1 MTADTAVVKPE
12 IEEKCGLDV
21 SAYQDLHKVGADCN
35 EISHVDDVV
44 DSGRDDSDGSYEFV
58 GRSDEGAA
66 IGGDPSVKCDA
77 EESYVV
83 ANCNGDSVKDDAAK
97 MVVEN
102 CGISGSSVEAGN
114 CSGDETDVAK
124 VIVGNGDFVQS
135 SGDEGTCGID
145 EVVENRET
153 VLSSSDE
160 RTCITDEAHVGK
172 TVAENGKNVLSSSDK
187 GTCIVDEAQ
196 VGKIVVE
203 KGENVLSS
211 LDEGTCTV
219 DEAQAGK
226 VTVENGETVQSSS
239 DEGTSI
245 ADEAQT
251 SKFAVENGET
261 AHSLSDKG
269 TRIADDAQT
278 SKFAVENG
286 ETVHSSSDKGTC
298 IAEEGQAG
306 KLVENG
312 ETVHSSSDKGTS
324 IAEEGQAGKLVEN
337 GETVQSSSD
346 EGTCIAD
353 EVQAGEIAVEKGE
366 TVQFSDQDTSIAD
379 KAQAA
384 KSAVE
389 NGETV
394 HSCLEE
400 GTCMAD
406 EGQAGKLL
414 VENGE
419 MVKLSLDDAAC
430 IVDGAQFGNGEIF
443 QSSVE
448 EKDCIVDG
456 KKVIVEDEGTVQS
469 SAGGNNLIADE
480 TEVGKIIAE
489 NGNIGHTSRDDN
501 NCVVDGREILQGI
514 VDNGKLLQ
522 PSGEKNDCTV
532 DETDTPVTV
541 VKNCDIV
548 QSSVDENDCTETFA
562 AEMIV
567 EYKETAQLHAEE
579 SDSMAVSESIIEN
592 GKASVVEDGDNI
604 QSLPDEYNG
613 SVDEMDVVHTSA
625 DKTNCSVDES
635 MESQRVVSEAV
646 GEIKANKQSY
656 IEWAKDIEESPESGP
671 DEVDN
676 GDEKPGEIS
685 KEYLDNDEFAKVE
698 GTPEFQL
705 IGANYVEPSS
715 NQLSDGD
722 EEHEQTNKIQLAV
735 DETSREVEAAI
746 GKCESMA
753 TTADGMSSEKDE
765 SGGSFPAAPVDCT
778 TSEQLEDFPARAADD
793 FRSETAVKNVKDNF
807 PSCPANDAESEIDV
821 QSSPV
826 VPKSM
831 STSPAK
837 LVSSGIRFGSID
849 LDEDSTSFQSDDVQ
863 SEYEA
868 EDYPN
873 SGDQETGSKVL
884 DGCVANNGRS
894 LSPVVDA
901 ENVRAS
907 FNGVVGGT
915 DDKLVCQEIEEMVAI
930 PRDAKSTSLPGN
942 SSTDTADGQ
951 SVTKPLHWLIRVP
964 RFDDE
969 KLKEQIRHA
978 QVQVDEKTQL
988 RDVIRAEVQINRSN
1002 CQALGESFEA
1012 AKSEERAARR
1022 SVKLK
1027 RQEIDSVQ
1035 SVINRVK
1042 NAISVEDIDGR
1053 IHTMEHMIQHETLP
1067 LKEEKQF
1074 IHEIKRLKHLRGQ
1087 LSSNMGSQD
1096 EIQEAL
1102 DQKDQIEER
1111 LKILKKELDAL
1122 KDSVSKAEGASVAA
1136 GKKYDDESK
1145 RVKEFQA
1152 KFRAADDTRQE
1163 AYAHLLSL
1171 KRLLFEKNKYF
1182 RMYKD
1187 VSMAVSNY
1195 TLRGDRA
1202 SFPRLCANEMETMM
1216 ELIIKNEDFRKEYVK
1231 CNVRSTVR
1239 RFRTLDG
1246 RSLAPDEE
1254 PVVLPSYLDERV
1266 GRSVSSSGKGGSSTL
1281 ISTVEQVK
1289 QVSPAQGEAGGKFT
1303 EMVAENNNQ
1312 SVKSEKT
1319 VKPIPE
1325 SGLAS
1330 VSGRDE
1336 TGGRKEEENAQSKE
1350 EQELAR
1356 KAEELRK
1363 EEMAAKLKE
1372 QRRLAEKA
1380 KAKEAL
1386 ERKKRHA
1393 EKAQIRAELR
1403 AQKEAEQKEKEREKR
1418 LRKKEKKKAPEAQ
1431 DDTNDGET
1439 APTTEVL
1446 SEAEVRDSPTTV
1458 TKRSAKPSSFGK
1470 QSKAKPIPP
1479 PLRNKGKRKWRDWAF
1494 LAIMVALV
1502 VVLLSLGSSGFFQNL
1517 REQGEGASK
1526 KVE

>member
-12 IEEKCGLDV
+12 IEERCGLYM
-21 SAYQDLHKVGADCN
+21 STYQDLHKVGADCN
-35 EISHVDDVV
+35 GIDHVDDVV

-58 GRSDEGAA
+58 GRSDEVAA
-66 IGGDPSVKCDA
+66 TGGDPSVKCDA
-77 EESYVV
+77 EESCVV
-83 ANCNGDSVKDDAAK
+83 ADCNGDSVKLDAAK
-97 MVVEN
+97 LVVEN
-102 CGISGSSVEAGN
+102 GGISGSSVEMGHD
-114 CSGDETDVAK
+114 SGDETDVAK

-135 SGDEGTCGID
+135 SGDEGTCLVS
-145 EVVENRET
+145 EVVENGET
-153 VLSSSDE
+153 KC
-160 RTCITDEAHVGK
+160 TCVTDEAHVGK
-172 TVAENGKNVLSSSDK
+172 TVAEKGKNVLPSSDK

-203 KGENVLSS
+203 KGEDVLSS

-219 DEAQAGK
+219 DEEQAGN

-239 DEGTSI
+239 DEGTYI
-245 ADEAQT
+245 V
-251 SKFAVENGET
+251 VENGET
-261 AHSLSDKG
+261 VHSSSDKG
-269 TRIADDAQT
+269 TCFADEAQT

-298 IAEEGQAG
+298 IADEAQTS
-306 KLVENG
+306 KFSVENG
-312 ETVHSSSDKGTS
+312 ETLHSSSDKGTC
-324 IAEEGQAGKLVEN
+324 IAEEGQAGKLLVEN
-337 GETVQSSSD
+337 GETVQLSSD

-353 EVQAGEIAVEKGE
+353 EVQADEVAVEKEE
-366 TVQFSDQDTSIAD
+366 TVQFSDQDTSFAD
-379 KAQAA
+379 EAQAA

-400 GTCMAD
+400 GTGMAD
-406 EGQAGKLL
+406 EGQAGKLP

-419 MVKLSLDDAAC
+419 MFKSSLDDATC
-430 IVDGAQFGNGEIF
+430 IVDEAQVGNREVF
-443 QSSVE
+443 QSSLG
-448 EKDCIVDG
+448 EKDCTVDG

-480 TEVGKIIAE
+480 TEVGKTIAE
-489 NGNIGHTSRDDN
+489 NGNISRTSRNEN
-501 NCVVDGREILQGI
+501 NCVVDGREIRQGI
-514 VDNGKLLQ
+514 VDNGKLLLS
-522 PSGEKNDCTV
+522 SGEKNDCTV
-532 DETDTPVTV
+532 DETDALVTV
-541 VKNCDIV
+541 VDNCDIV
-548 QSSVDENDCTETFA
+548 QSSVGTVEETSA

-567 EYKETAQLHAEE
+567 EYKKTVQLYAEE
-579 SDSMAVSESIIEN
+579 SNSMAVSESIIEN
-592 GKASVVEDGDNI
+592 GEASVLENGDII

-613 SVDEMDVVHTSA
+613 SVDEMDVAHTSA

-635 MESQRVVSEAV
+635 MVSQSVVSEAV
-646 GEIKANKQSY
+646 GEIKANKQSN
-656 IEWAKDIEESPESGP
+656 IEWEESPESGP
-671 DEVDN
+671 GEVDN
-676 GDEKPGEIS
+676 GDKKPEEIS
-685 KEYLDNDEFAKVE
+685 KKYLDNDEFAKEE
-698 GTPEFQL
+698 GTPEFEL
-705 IGANYVEPSS
+705 IGPNYVEPWS
-715 NQLSDGD
+715 NQLADGD
-722 EEHEQTNKIQLAV
+722 EEHERANKTQLAV

-746 GKCESMA
+746 EKCESVA
-753 TTADGMSSEKDE
+753 TTADGMSSEKDG
-765 SGGSFPAAPVDCT
+765 SCGSFPVAPVDCT

-793 FRSETAVKNVKDNF
+793 FRSETGVKNVKDTF
-807 PSCPANDAESEIDV
+807 PSCPANDVESEIDV
-821 QSSPV
+821 HSSPV

-831 STSPAK
+831 SSSPAK

-873 SGDQETGSKVL
+873 NGDQETGSKVL
-884 DGCVANNGRS
+884 YGCVANNGRL
-894 LSPVVDA
+894 LSPIVDV
-901 ENVRAS
+901 ENVSAS
-907 FNGVVGGT
+907 YSGVVGDT
-915 DDKLVCQEIEEMVAI
+915 DDKLVCQEIEEKVAI
-930 PRDAKSTSLPGN
+930 HRDTKSPSLPGN
-942 SSTDTADGQ
+942 SSTGDGQ

-969 KLKEQIRHA
+969 KLREQIRHA
-978 QVQVDEKTQL
+978 QEQVDEKTQL
-988 RDVIRAEVQINRSN
+988 RDVIRAEVQIKRAN

-1027 RQEIDSVQ
+1027 RQEIDTVQ

-1122 KDSVSKAEGASVAA
+1122 KDSVSKAEMASVAA

-1202 SFPRLCANEMETMM
+1202 AFPRLCANEMETMM

-1231 CNVRSTVR
+1231 GNVRSTVR

-1266 GRSVSSSGKGGSSTL
+1266 GRSVSSSGKGGSSTP
-1281 ISTVEQVK
+1281 ISTVE
-1289 QVSPAQGEAGGKFT
+1289 QVSPAQGEAGGKST
-1303 EMVAENNNQ
+1303 EMVAENNSR

-1319 VKPIPE
+1319 VKPIPG

-1372 QRRLAEKA
+1372 QRRLEEKA

-1386 ERKKRHA
+1386 ERKKRNA

-1418 LRKKEKKKAPEAQ
+1418 LRKKEKKKVLEAQ

-1470 QSKAKPIPP
+1470 QSKSKPIPP
-1479 PLRNKGKRKWRDWAF
+1479 PLRNKGKRRWRDWAF
-1494 LAIMVALV
+1494 LAIMLALV
-1502 VVLLSLGSSGFFQNL
+1502 VVLFSLVSSGFFQNL